1 MATQPAI
8 PTGMSQDPQAQTEYF
23 DAINKAI
30 QSLEARNQ
38 GVNMFNVASA
48 FLTPGRTGSFGEAL
62 GNVAGVVGR
71 ERQAQQEAEIPLA
84 QMRAQ
89 LASQKYQ
96 VRQEGEAM
104 QALANHFGV
113 PAAQVEQDLQSGN
126 IAPDQLKSMSPQLY
140 AFIATKSPKL
150 GEIVKNMAGMT
161 TEAGKLRVQEGELD
175 IKTRKQQIDEAEA
188 FNKFATEMRNYQ
200 DYLAN
205 ANLTPEGAAKLGIVP
220 PQKPATLVKPAA
232 PAAAP
237 AAPPA
242 AAPAE
247 VAPPAAA
254 PAVSQAPEAAGKAP
268 SPDTDE
274 YWSNLTPDWQIKDF
288 AEKIKKGES
297 KLEDLSENKLLL
309 ARVQTEL
316 GMPSKKPVTPSAPPP
331 APASDTAAQNL
342 NVLREKMAATQKK
355 YDLALK
361 ANDMPAADKLN
372 KDIQFIDS
380 EMKRL
385 RATGA
390 PVKPAPA
397 AVAPAP
403 APVAEPRIPSASER
417 EISKERQLQRDKEFL
432 PKREALLLSDPQVTS
447 KNNEDLREIVKI
459 LEVPRTAEI
468 VGLMQSQGI
477 IAGLAAAA
485 EGEGF
490 STPAASAKFD
500 ASKFLS
506 KYSIPAEYQ
515 TDVSR
520 LTNLLARQFFE
531 DAKVNKAAVGP
542 QISNAD
548 IVLLRTPMATIGDS
562 KDALVYWAREKFIM
576 NKQREEMFKAFSQ
589 YEKKNSTAP
598 LYGFF
603 RSPEYDSIIE
613 RFQPLYRELVDKHS
627 PVFTRKK

>member
-8 PTGMSQDPQAQTEYF
+8 PVGLSQDPQAQTEYF

-104 QALANHFGV
+104 QALASHFGV

-126 IAPDQLKSMSPQLY
+126 IDPNQLKSMSPQLY

-161 TEAGKLRVQEGELD
+161 TEAGKLRVQQGELD
-175 IKTRKQQIDEAEA
+175 IKTRKQQIDETEA
-188 FNKFATEMRNYQ
+188 FNKYATEMRSFQ
-200 DYLAN
+200 TFLADN
-205 ANLTPEGAAKLGIVP
+205 GLTEEEALRKGIVP
-220 PQKPATLVKPAA
+220 PQKPAALVKPA
-232 PAAAP
+232 

-247 VAPPAAA
+247 VVPPAAA

-268 SPDTDE
+268 SQDTDE

-309 ARVQTEL
+309 ARVQNEL
-316 GMPSKKPVTPSAPPP
+316 GVPNAPPVAPSAPPS
-331 APASDTAAQNL
+331 APQSDTSAQNL
-342 NVLREKMAATQKK
+342 KILQARMADKQKK
-355 YDLALK
+355 LDLALK
-361 ANDMPAADKLN
+361 ANDIPAADLLN

-380 EMKRL
+380 EMKRV
-385 RATGA
+385 RSTGA
-390 PVKPAPA
+390 PIKPAAPA
-397 AVAPAP
+397 ATTTAA
-403 APVAEPRIPSASER
+403 AEPRIPSASER

-432 PKREALLLSDPQVTS
+432 PKREALLLSDPQTTG
-447 KNNEDLREIVKI
+447 KTNEDLREIVGI
-459 LEVPRTAEI
+459 LNVPRTAEI

-485 EGEGF
+485 EEGF
-490 STPAASAKFD
+490 STPAGSAKFD

-506 KYSIPAEYQ
+506 KYSIPAQYQ

-542 QISNAD
+542 QVSNAD

-562 KDALVYWAREKFIM
+562 KEALVYWAKEKMIM
-576 NKQREEMFKAFSQ
+576 NKQREEMYKAFNQ
-589 YEKKNSTAP
+589 YEQNNPKAP

-603 RSPEYDSIIE
+603 RSPEYDSIMK

-627 PVFTRKK
+627 PIFTRPK

>member
-1 MATQPAI
+1 MATSPAI
-8 PTGMSQDPQAQTEYF
+8 PVGMSQDPEAQTEYF
-23 DAINKAI
+23 DAINKAL
-30 QSLEARNQ
+30 QSLEARSQ

-62 GNVAGVVGR
+62 GNVAGVVGK

-126 IAPDQLKSMSPQLY
+126 IDPNQLKSMSSQLY

-161 TEAGKLRVQEGELD
+161 TEAGKLRVQEGELG
-175 IKTRKQQIDEAEA
+175 IKTRKQELDEAEA
-188 FNKFATEMRNYQ
+188 FNKYATEMRNYQ

-242 AAPAE
+242 A
-247 VAPPAAA
+247 PAAA

-297 KLEDLSENKLLL
+297 KLEDLSGNKLLL

-316 GMPSKKPVTPSAPPP
+316 GMPSEKLVAPSAPPSVP
-331 APASDTAAQNL
+331 PSDTVAQNL
-342 NVLREKMAATQKK
+342 NVLRARMADKQKK
-355 YDLALK
+355 LDLALR
-361 ANDMPAADKLN
+361 ANDQPAADQLN

-380 EMKRL
+380 EMKRV
-385 RATGA
+385 RSTGA
-390 PVKPAPA
+390 PIKPAAA
-397 AVAPAP
+397 AVAPA
-403 APVAEPRIPSASER
+403 AEPRIPSASER
-417 EISKERQLQRDKEFL
+417 KLAEERQSQRDKEFL
-432 PKREALLLSDPQVTS
+432 PKREALLLSDPQTTS
-447 KNNEDLREIVKI
+447 KTNEDLREIVGI
-459 LEVPRTAEI
+459 LNVPRTTEI

-485 EGEGF
+485 EEGF
-490 STPAASAKFD
+490 ATPAGSAKFD

-506 KYSIPAEYQ
+506 KYSIPAQYQ

-542 QISNAD
+542 QVSNAD
-548 IVLLRTPMATIGDS
+548 IVLLRTPMASIGDS
-562 KDALVYWAREKFIM
+562 KEALVYWAKEKMIM
-576 NKQREEMFKAFSQ
+576 NKQREEMYKAFNQ
-589 YEKKNSTAP
+589 YEQNNPKAP

-603 RSPEYDSIIE
+603 RSPEYESIMK

-627 PVFTRKK
+627 PVFTRPK

>member
-8 PTGMSQDPQAQTEYF
+8 PVGMSQDPQAQTEYF

-38 GVNMFNVASA
+38 GVNLFNVASA

-96 VRQEGEAM
+96 VRQEGAAM

-126 IAPDQLKSMSPQLY
+126 IDPNQLKSMSPQLY
-140 AFIATKSPKL
+140 AFIATNSPKL

-161 TEAGKLRVQEGELD
+161 TEAGKLRVQQGELD
-175 IKTRKQQIDEAEA
+175 IKTRKQQIDETEA
-188 FNKFATEMRNYQ
+188 VNKYANEMRSYQ
-200 DYLAN
+200 DYLADRG
-205 ANLTPEGAAKLGIVP
+205 LTEESAAKLGIVP
-220 PQKPATLVKPAA
+220 PQKPASLVKPAA
-232 PAAAP
+232 PVAVPTAAAP
-237 AAPPA
+237 VAAAAPPA

-247 VAPPAAA
+247 VAAPAAA
-254 PAVSQAPEAAGKAP
+254 PADQNSEAYWSQQVSDDEIKGLANQVKRGDIALDNFSNNSLILSRIQNEIDGATPTAAVVPSPAIEKTAAKPVAP
-268 SPDTDE
+268 S
-274 YWSNLTPDWQIKDF
+274 
-288 AEKIKKGES
+288 
-297 KLEDLSENKLLL
+297 
-309 ARVQTEL
+309 
-316 GMPSKKPVTPSAPPP
+316 
-331 APASDTAAQNL
+331 SDTSAQNL
-342 NVLREKMAATQKK
+342 KVLMANKQKD
-355 YDLALK
+355 YDKALK
-361 ANDMPAADKLN
+361 ANDVSAADRLSKE
-372 KDIQFIDS
+372 IQFIDS

-385 RATGA
+385 RSTGA
-390 PVKPAPA
+390 PIKPAAAPA
-397 AVAPAP
+397 AAAT
-403 APVAEPRIPSASER
+403 AAAEPRIPSASER

-432 PKREALLLSDPQVTS
+432 PKREALLLSDPQATG
-447 KNNEDLREIVKI
+447 KNNEDLREIVGI
-459 LEVPRTAEI
+459 LNVPRTTEI
-468 VGLMQSQGI
+468 VGLMQAQGI

-485 EGEGF
+485 EEGV
-490 STPAASAKFD
+490 STSAGSAKFSTN
-500 ASKFLS
+500 AFLS
-506 KYSIPAEYQ
+506 KYSIPAQYQ

-542 QISNAD
+542 QVSNAD
-548 IVLLRTPMATIGDS
+548 IILLKTPMATIGDS
-562 KDALVYWAREKFIM
+562 KDALVYWAKEKMIM
-576 NKQREEMFKAFSQ
+576 NKQREEMYKAFKQ
-589 YEKKNSTAP
+589 YENKNSTAP

-603 RSPEYDSIIE
+603 RSPEYDSIIN

-627 PVFTRKK
+627 PVFNRPK